1 MKFETKRII
10 AGIDVKD
17 GRIVKGVNF
26 ADFKDAGDPVEG
38 AVMYAE
44 AGADEICLLDI
55 AATVE
60 KRGTFVDLIKKVREK
75 VGSTP
80 ISVSGGIRESGD
92 IGAVLEAV
100 ADFVGIGTAAVKNPA
115 LVKEAVKK
123 YGGEKI
129 KIALDAKKQPAGNY
143 TVLIEMGM
151 MDTGIDALKY
161 AKECEA
167 SGAGSILLTSFE
179 TDGAKQGYNIPLLK
193 LFSSELKIP
202 VIASGGAGSMEH
214 FLEVFRKTEV
224 ESAFAASVFHFGTV
238 KIPELKAYLKQNGIK
253 INL

>member
-1 MKFETKRII
+1 MKFGTKRII

-17 GRIVKGVNF
+17 GRVVKGINF
-26 ADFKDAGDPVEG
+26 ADFKDAGDPI
-38 AVMYAE
+38 AAAALYAE
-44 AGADEICLLDI
+44 QGADEICLLDI

-75 VGSTP
+75 IKSTP
-80 ISVSGGIRESGD
+80 VSVSGGIKELGD
-92 IGAVLEAV
+92 IGAVLEAG

-115 LVKEAVKK
+115 LVKAAAEK

-151 MDTGIDALKY
+151 LDTGIDALEY

-167 SGAGSILLTSFE
+167 NGAGSILLTSFE
-179 TDGAKQGYNIPLLK
+179 TDGARKGYNIPLLK
-193 LFSSELKIP
+193 LFSGELEIP
-202 VIASGGAGSMEH
+202 VIAS
-214 FLEVFRKTEV
+214 
-224 ESAFAASVFHFGTV
+224 
-238 KIPELKAYLKQNGIK
+238 
-253 INL
+253 